1 MDKAAAKVPAKVRF
15 YRFRNVL
22 KEKLAGG
29 AGGPAISAEMLE
41 QASASLDKMSE
52 DYPDWAAVQVS
63 ELRAMHGR
71 MVDTPET
78 RRKNYDAIRALAQ
91 EIKGQGATFGY
102 PLVSTFAL
110 SLQDCTGPGAPL
122 TDNHVEVVKAH
133 VDSIGAVIKDR
144 VKGNGGQ
151 IGKELTMQLKAAI
164 ERHSMSA

>member
-1 MDKAAAKVPAKVRF
+1 MDKPAAKVPAKVRF
-15 YRFRNVL
+15 YRFRNAL
-22 KEKLAGG
+22 KEKLSGG
-29 AGGPAISAEMLE
+29 TGGEALSAEMLDK
-41 QASASLDKMSE
+41 AAAALDKMTE
-52 DYPDWAAVQVS
+52 DYPDWASVQVA
-63 ELRAMHGR
+63 ELRALHGR
-71 MVDTPET
+71 MVDTPES

-122 TDNHVEVVKAH
+122 SDNHVEVVKAH

-151 IGKELTMQLKAAI
+151 VGKELTQQLKAAI
-164 ERHSMSA
+164 DKHAVA

>member
-1 MDKAAAKVPAKVRF
+1 MDKAKAPARVRF

-29 AGGPAISAEMLE
+29 GGNGPAISAE
-41 QASASLDKMSE
+41 ALDKANEALKKLAE
-52 DYPDWAAVQVS
+52 DYPDWVAAQVA
-63 ELRAMHGR
+63 ELRALHGR

-78 RRKNYDAIRALAQ
+78 RRKTLDGIRSLAQ

-110 SLQDCTGPGAPL
+110 SLQDCSGPSAPL
-122 TDNHVEVVKAH
+122 TDSHVEVVKAH
-133 VDSIGAVIKDR
+133 VDSIAAVIKDR

-151 IGKELTMQLKAAI
+151 VGKELTEQLKAAI
-164 ERHSMSA
+164 EKNSVAA